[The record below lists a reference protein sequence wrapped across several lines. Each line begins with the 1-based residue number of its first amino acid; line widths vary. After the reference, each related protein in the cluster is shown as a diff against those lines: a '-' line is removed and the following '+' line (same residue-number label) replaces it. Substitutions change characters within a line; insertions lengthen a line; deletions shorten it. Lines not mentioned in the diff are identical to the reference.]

1 MINNE
6 HSFEIDTQGIDPNSQ
21 ATLRLLCLVFNK
33 QDITDENAVE
43 SRQALVVC
51 RNQLLFNRRS
61 TLPSDVKRK
70 WIDRIDK
77 HLRSI

>member
-6 HSFEIDTQGIDPNSQ
+6 HSFEIGTQGIDPNSQ

-33 QDITDENAVE
+33 QDITTENAIE
-43 SRQALVVC
+43 LRQALAVC

-61 TLPSDVKRK
+61 TLPYDVKRNLV
-70 WIDRIDK
+70 DQIDK
-77 HLRSI
+77 RLRSI